1 MKIADQIAEW
11 LAAHGIE
18 FAFGI
23 IGGGNV
29 SLWNALATR
38 GETALISCH
47 HEQAA
52 VMAAIYANRT
62 AGRHK
67 AIALVTT
74 GAGSTNAITGVMAAW
89 MDSIPLLVISGNE
102 ASHWIASPQARGFG
116 VQGYDSCKVA
126 APFTKSQTRIN
137 ADSAVVEVLN
147 NALAT
152 ASSLRPG
159 PVWVDVPSDVQRAA
173 SH

>member
-11 LAAHGIE
+11 LADKGIKH
-18 FAFGI
+18 AYGI

-29 SLWNALATR
+29 TIWDAIARHKAT
-38 GETALISCH
+38 TLVSVH
-47 HEQAA
+47 HEQAG
-52 VMAAIYANRT
+52 VMAATFANRT
-62 AGRHK
+62 SGRHC

-102 ASHWIASPQARGFG
+102 ASHWMASPQARGFG